1 MIGLMKRSAGVFI
14 LILAACRQHETAA
27 TKPVPPPQPASVEM
41 PEMAMSS
48 TQPLPRPDAPVL
60 TVAQL
65 TNPAAA
71 VVYAEAAQITERL
84 SKMYCYCECHETH
97 GHVSLLTCFQTN
109 HAEECGICLREA
121 TQAYADWKAGKPV
134 HASQH
139 AADLAFHRGS
149 PPPSLPE

>member
-1 MIGLMKRSAGVFI
+1 MKRALFL
-14 LILAACRQHETAA
+14 LIVVTAACRKHETAVPEVVGTPPSMPMQMA
-27 TKPVPPPQPASVEM
+27 SSPQPVPA
-41 PEMAMSS
+41 
-48 TQPLPRPDAPVL
+48 RNAPVL
-60 TVAQL
+60 TAAQL

-71 VVYAEAAQITERL
+71 TVYAQAAQITDRL
-84 SKMYCYCECHETH
+84 SKMYCYCQCHEQE

-121 TQAYADWKAGKPV
+121 AQAYQDWKDGKPV

-139 AADLAFHRGS
+139 AADVAFHRGS

>member
-1 MIGLMKRSAGVFI
+1 MKRALVL
-14 LILAACRQHETAA
+14 LILLAAACRKHETAVPEIIG
-27 TKPVPPPQPASVEM
+27 TPPSKPMQMTQGQMASARQPI
-41 PEMAMSS
+41 
-48 TQPLPRPDAPVL
+48 PDRNAPVL
-60 TVAQL
+60 TAAQL

-71 VVYAEAAQITERL
+71 TVYAEAAQITDRL
-84 SKMYCYCECHETH
+84 SKMYCYCQCHEQE

-121 TQAYADWKAGKPV
+121 AQAYQDWKDGKPV

-139 AADLAFHRGS
+139 AADVAFHRGS

>member
-1 MIGLMKRSAGVFI
+1 MKRALFLLVVVA
-14 LILAACRQHETAA
+14 AACRKQETSNPSAA
-27 TKPVPPPQPASVEM
+27 TPAPMPPMQMASSPQPVPD
-41 PEMAMSS
+41 
-48 TQPLPRPDAPVL
+48 RNAPVL
-60 TVAQL
+60 LAAQL

-71 VVYAEAAQITERL
+71 TVYAEAAQITDRL
-84 SKMYCYCECHETH
+84 SKMYCYCQCHEQE

-121 TQAYADWKAGKPV
+121 DQAYRDWKDGKPV

-139 AADLAFHRGS
+139 AADVAFHRGS